1 MNTEIIKF
9 ENSLVKIINES
20 ILPIEVK
27 RLVIKDVLSQ
37 IEAVRTQAI
46 KQETDLDKK
55 KQEVKP
61 DDESV

>member
-9 ENSLVKIINES
+9 ENSLVKMINES

-37 IEAVRTQAI
+37 IEAVRSQAI
-46 KQETDLDKK
+46 KQETELDKK

>member
-9 ENSLVKIINES
+9 ENSLVKMINES

-37 IEAVRTQAI
+37 IEAVRSQAI
-46 KQETDLDKK
+46 KQETELDNK

>member
-9 ENSLVKIINES
+9 ENSLVKMINES

-27 RLVIKDVLSQ
+27 RLIIKDVLSQ
-37 IEAVRTQAI
+37 IEAVRPQAI
-46 KQETDLDKK
+46 KQETELDKK

>member
-9 ENSLVKIINES
+9 ENSLVKMINES

-46 KQETDLDKK
+46 KQETELDKK